1 MRRTV
6 VGQEKEREKDLTVGV
21 SFSIEWVEKKFLSAC
36 FFLYGGYLV
45 FFVRRLLSL
54 TSVAC

>member
-21 SFSIEWVEKKFLSAC
+21 SFSIERVEKNFCPLRRTLSVTSAAC
-36 FFLYGGYLV
+36 
-45 FFVRRLLSL
+45 
-54 TSVAC
+54 